1 MDAKLK
7 AKAMTDDQLDGVAG
21 GWIFGGRGVL
31 KQDNGTRLEL
41 GSRQEVDN
49 MTCRDIED
57 LFNSNGTKN
66 KQLTLRECE

>member
-7 AKAMTDDQLDGVAG
+7 EKAMTDDQLDGVAG

-49 MTCRDIED
+49 VRFALLSGHWCV
-57 LFNSNGTKN
+57 KPVA
-66 KQLTLRECE
+66 TLH